1 MDLFRG
7 SALFISSRLCL
18 VVSVIFIVTIGY
30 YNGLLALGGVA
41 LLGVVYYLSLSQ
53 RKQQQWALESYL
65 KELKQVMKDSV
76 RMALHGLPQGILIVD
91 QDGRVHWW
99 NELMNDW
106 SDGRVAENQDLKE
119 LIPEFP
125 LEQFLTTPGKWKFVD
140 KEKTYRV
147 EARPVG
153 ESGGVNTYLA
163 LYIADV
169 SDFQARM
176 DKAFL
181 AQPVTAHIQI
191 DNYSEVLQGMQDEGR
206 TELLTEAN
214 RKISAWVSS
223 HKGVLRKVSEDSYIA
238 FFDRRALEDIRLEK
252 VDILDEI
259 RELEGMNK
267 LPVTL
272 SLGIAT
278 GEESLMAL
286 NDRAQA
292 ALDLALGRG
301 GDQAVVHLD
310 GQTQFFGGKSK
321 AVEKFTRVKAR
332 VVAQAIKEL
341 IGGADKVI
349 VMGHRAEDYDS
360 LGAAMGVARLSF
372 ALGKTAHVVLSSKS
386 PNMEQLRTRMNIS
399 RDGMQDYFLSG
410 NEAVELLT
418 PNTLVIVVD
427 THRPDSVAAPEI
439 LEAADKVIVID
450 HHRRTEN
457 FIANPLLIYLE
468 PSTSSTCELVTE
480 LITYLDERVKLTPF
494 EVAMLFAGIVLDT
507 KNFIIQTGSRTLEA
521 ASFLRRSGADPQTV
535 QRLFWM
541 DVESLKNR
549 ASLITQME
557 IFEDVYAISHYSG
570 VEKDATIISS
580 QAADMMSALL
590 GVKASFVLYQE
601 DEHTIGISARSQ
613 GEVSVQ
619 LIMERLGGG
628 GHQMSAA
635 TQLEDTSMKEAED
648 KLREAIRQ
656 YEAE

>member
-1 MDLFRG
+1 MDLFKG
-7 SALFISSRLCL
+7 SALFISTRLCL

-30 YNGLLALGGVA
+30 YSGLLALGGIA

-91 QDGRVHWW
+91 QGGRIHWW
-99 NELMNDW
+99 NELMTEW
-106 SDGRVAENQDLKE
+106 SDGRVTENQDLE
-119 LIPEFP
+119 DLMPEIP
-125 LEQFLTTPGKWKFVD
+125 LEQFLKAPGKWKFVD
-140 KEKTYRV
+140 GGRTYRV

-153 ESGGVNTYLA
+153 ESGGVNQYVA

-169 SDFQARM
+169 SDFQVRM

-181 AQPVTAHIQI
+181 AQPAMAHIQI
-191 DNYSEVLQGMQDEGR
+191 DNYSEVLQGMQDEAR
-206 TELLTEAN
+206 AELLTEAN

-223 HKGVLRKVSEDSYIA
+223 HQGVLRKVNEDNYIA
-238 FFDRRALEDIRLEK
+238 FFDRKALENIRLEK

-278 GEESLMAL
+278 GEESLIAL

-301 GDQAVVHLD
+301 GDQAVVYLD

-341 IGGADKVI
+341 VGEADKVI
-349 VMGHRAEDYDS
+349 VMGHRTEDYDS

-386 PNMEQLRTRMNIS
+386 PNIEQLRTRMNIS

-410 NEAVELLT
+410 NEAVELMT
-418 PNTLVIVVD
+418 SNTLVIIVD
-427 THRPDSVAAPEI
+427 THRPDSVAAPEV
-439 LEAADKVIVID
+439 LEIADKVIVID

-457 FIANPLLIYLE
+457 VVANPLLIYLE
-468 PSTSSTCELVTE
+468 PSTSSTSELVTE
-480 LITYLDERVKLTPF
+480 LITYLDERVKLTSF

-521 ASFLRRSGADPQTV
+521 ASFLRRSGADPQMV

-541 DVESLKNR
+541 DVDGMKNR

-557 IFEDVYAISHYSG
+557 IFEDVYVISHYPG
-570 VEKDATIISS
+570 TEKDATIISA
-580 QAADMMSALL
+580 QAADMMSSLL
-590 GVKASFVLYQE
+590 GVKASFVLYRE

-619 LIMERLGGG
+619 LIMEKLGGG
-628 GHQMSAA
+628 GHLMSAA
-635 TQLEDTSMKEAED
+635 TQLEDVSMKEAED
-648 KLREAIRQ
+648 KLKEAIRQ